1 MGSRAGKVLHSE
13 AVDSGNGAGG
23 QGSTRRRFGAFEV
36 DLSAG
41 ELRRNGLKVK
51 LQEQPLQVLALL
63 LERPGEVV
71 SRDDL
76 RRRLWAADTFVD
88 FDHSLNA
95 AIKRLRDALGD
106 SAEHPRF
113 VETVARRGYRF
124 LGPVD
129 TGPANGRGVAGRAA
143 VTESAPQSSARFHI
157 WWLVAG
163 GAAVVLVLFGIKL
176 GLLLGQR
183 HPSQLR
189 LSRLTANPADDR
201 VRAAAISRDGRYLAF
216 CDQTGFYLRQIDTG
230 ETHPVAVPP
239 GLIAESISWFPDSAH
254 LAVALTGPGQV
265 SGLWELSAF
274 GGSARKVR
282 DDARSPAVSPD
293 GNEIAFITGHKMRE
307 QVWLAGADGA
317 QPRKL
322 VGEEGDFFGTLAW
335 SPDGS
340 KIAYTRGRFSYS
352 HGVKGAIE
360 LLDVHERPISKQLLQ
375 LSSVLSK
382 AGLNGPLAWAS
393 DGRLIYTLSEQRPRE
408 PDSNLWSVALNRE
421 GQTVGTPVRLT
432 SDPGE
437 VFSISTSWNGR
448 RIAYLKGVL
457 QPDVYVAGL
466 ERRGGIGEP
475 RRLTLDDRVDLPFD
489 WTPDGREVI
498 FVSDRTGTFSI
509 YKQATN
515 QTVPERLVGGN
526 KEVVQPRL
534 SPDGSQLLYTVY
546 PRSGENSA
554 AIPLMRMPLS
564 GGASQQ
570 ILEASWISNH
580 QCARAP
586 ATECIYSV
594 VGEGELRFFMFD
606 PFKGRGSQFFQIK
619 DDLPQLYNWSLSP
632 DGATLAL
639 TKGKWV
645 DEEPR
650 IHLVSLHGA
659 EDKWLV
665 IHGWPGLASLDWAA
679 DSNSLWAASV
689 GEEGNALLNIDLQG
703 HARAVWRPRQ
713 MIVGW
718 AIPSRDGRYLALHVA
733 SSSAN
738 AWMLERP

>member
-13 AVDSGNGAGG
+13 AVDSGNGARG
-23 QGSTRRRFGAFEV
+23 QGSARRRFGAFEV

-41 ELRRNGLKVK
+41 ELRRNGIKVK
-51 LQEQPLQVLALL
+51 LQEQPLQILALL

-71 SRDDL
+71 SRDEL
-76 RRRLWAADTFVD
+76 RNRLWAADTFVD

-129 TGPANGRGVAGRAA
+129 TGPANGRGVGGRAA

-189 LSRLTANPADDR
+189 LSRLTANPGDDR
-201 VRAAAISRDGRYLAF
+201 VRAAAISRDGRYLSF

-254 LAVALTGPGQV
+254 LTVALTGPGQV
-265 SGLWELSAF
+265 SGLWQLSAF
-274 GGSARKVR
+274 GGSARKFR

-307 QVWLAGADGA
+307 QVWHAGADGA

-322 VGEEGDFFGTLAW
+322 VGEEGDFFGTVAW
-335 SPDGS
+335 SPDGT
-340 KIAYTRGRFSYS
+340 KIAYTRGRFSYN
-352 HGVKGAIE
+352 HGVRGVIE
-360 LLDVHERPISKQLLQ
+360 LLDVHEQHISSQLWRV
-375 LSSVLSK
+375 SSVLSF

-408 PDSNLWSVALNRE
+408 PDSNLWSLALNRE

-437 VFSISTSWNGR
+437 VFSISTSGNGR
-448 RIAYLKGVL
+448 CVAYLKGVP
-457 QPDVYVAGL
+457 QPDVYVATL
-466 ERRGGIGEP
+466 EPRGGISEP

-489 WTPDGREVI
+489 WTPDGRAVI
-498 FVSDRTGTFSI
+498 FISDRTGTFSI

-515 QTVPERLVGGN
+515 QTVPELLLGGN
-526 KEVVQPRL
+526 KKEVVQPRL
-534 SPDGSQLLYTVY
+534 SPDGSQILYVVY
-546 PRSGENSA
+546 PNSGENSS

-570 ILEASWISNH
+570 VLEASWISNH

-594 VGEGELRFFMFD
+594 VGEGELTFFTFD
-606 PFKGRGSQFFQIK
+606 PFKGKGSQILQIK

-632 DGATLAL
+632 DGPMLAIA
-639 TKGKWV
+639 KGKWG
-645 DEEPR
+645 DDEPR
-650 IHLVSLHGA
+650 IQVVSLSGG
-659 EDKWLV
+659 EEKWLACK
-665 IHGWPGLASLDWAA
+665 GCA
-679 DSNSLWAASV
+679 
-689 GEEGNALLNIDLQG
+689 
-703 HARAVWRPRQ
+703 
-713 MIVGW
+713 
-718 AIPSRDGRYLALHVA
+718 
-733 SSSAN
+733 
-738 AWMLERP
+738 